1 MNQTNNKPET
11 IQVTQAEKEILE
23 DLRKMV
29 YGRITIFVQN
39 GKPFRKEVTEY
50 RKLNKEGKFCA
61 EREQSKP
68 KSIEI

>member
-1 MNQTNNKPET
+1 MSQTNNKSQT
-11 IQVTQAEKEILE
+11 IEVTEAEKEIIE

-29 YGRITIFVQN
+29 YGRLTIFVQN
-39 GKPFRKEVTEY
+39 GNPFRKEVTEY

-61 EREQSKP
+61 EREQVKP

>member
-1 MNQTNNKPET
+1 MSQTNNKLQT
-11 IQVTQAEKEILE
+11 IEVTEAEKEIIE

-39 GKPFRKEVTEY
+39 GKPFRKEITEY

-61 EREQSKP
+61 EREQSRP
-68 KSIEI
+68 KGIEI

>member
-1 MNQTNNKPET
+1 MSQTNNRPQAIE
-11 IQVTQAEKEILE
+11 VTEAEKEVIE
-23 DLRKMV
+23 DLRKVV

-61 EREQSKP
+61 EREQLKP
-68 KSIEI
+68 KSVEI